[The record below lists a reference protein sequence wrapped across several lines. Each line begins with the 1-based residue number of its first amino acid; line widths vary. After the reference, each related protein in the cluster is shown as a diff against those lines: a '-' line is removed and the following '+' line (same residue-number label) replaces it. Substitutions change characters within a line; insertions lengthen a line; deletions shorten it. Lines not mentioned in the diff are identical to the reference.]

1 MTPGDK
7 AASERRD
14 AGAVGRQVAE
24 AWAMAAAPGAGER
37 LGVAMALVQII
48 AAETSLLALDAT
60 IEAARAAESS
70 AESSAESGT
79 GSIAAAAGD
88 VRSLAGQMTNA
99 ADQAQRITSTPAACS

>member
-70 AESSAESGT
+70 AESGA
-79 GSIAAAAGD
+79 GSIAAAADD
-88 VRSLAGQMTNA
+88 VRSLAGQITNA
-99 ADQAQRITSTPAACS
+99 ADQAQRITSAPAACS